1 MNKGVI
7 VGRLTRDI
15 ELRYTTQNKAV
26 AEFTIACNNSKD
38 DTTFLKISAFG
49 KIAEST
55 AEYCKKGDMIAVDY
69 TVKNHNW
76 EDKNGVKHYDYSFI
90 ANKIS
95 FLTTASKEIKKQLEE
110 DAFQKMANKIE
121 EEVPW

>member
-15 ELRYTTQNKAV
+15 ELRYTLQNKAV
-26 AEFTIACNNSKD
+26 SEFTVACNNSKD
-38 DTTFLKISAFG
+38 DATFLKVSAFG
-49 KIAEST
+49 KLAETT

-76 EDKNGVKHYDYSFI
+76 EDKNGAKHYDYSFI

-95 FLTTASKEIKKQLEE
+95 FLSTGNKATKQQPEE

-121 EEVPW
+121 DEVPW